1 VSEEIAPRRELFSKP
16 INYLPRSILEP
27 GQPFRAI
34 GTAWLLTFPV
44 SIFLA
49 MVLAILVPNASQPEF
64 PFTGADLF
72 LRLVILAPVL
82 ETLIMGGVILILQL
96 FLRPTAAVLVTA
108 LGAGLAHSFAPNGV
122 AVWGLVIW
130 WPFLIFSTLF
140 VTWRHRS
147 LLAAFGMAAFAHG
160 LHNLPTAA
168 LIVSGV
174 NI

>member
-1 VSEEIAPRRELFSKP
+1 MNEEIAPRREIFSAP
-16 INYLPRSILEP
+16 IIYLPRPILETRRP
-27 GQPFRAI
+27 ARSV

-44 SIFLA
+44 SIMIA
-49 MVLAILVPNASQPEF
+49 MVLAVLLPDASQPQF
-64 PFTGADLF
+64 PFAGVDLF
-72 LRLVILAPVL
+72 LRLVIVAPVL
-82 ETLIMGGVILILQL
+82 ETLIMGGVLLILQL
-96 FLRPTAAVLVTA
+96 VLRPTAAVLVTA

-140 VTWRHRS
+140 VTWRERS
-147 LLAAFGMAAFAHG
+147 LVAAFAMAALAHC

-168 LIVSGV
+168 LIASGI